1 MLKFLFEYGKVLIAL
16 FIGISCSSS
25 DNAAITDPPIRIQQ
39 DSAAVTISSAALSH
53 RIAFASD
60 RDNPFYFD
68 IYTMNPDGSD
78 VQRLTNNLAE
88 DKTPAWSPDG
98 RRIAFASD
106 RDSNFE
112 IYVMNCDGTGVTR
125 LTNHPAFDWE
135 PAWSPDGQR
144 IAFTSNRDG
153 NWEIYS
159 TPAPQASPEG
169 SAKSADVK
177 PDEWDVIRLTHSS
190 AFDWQPAWSPDGQQ
204 IAFTSDRDGGWQI
217 YITLAPHASPEGSAK
232 SAGVNADGSNL
243 RRLTHAPGHS
253 RDPAWSPDGTR
264 MAFVSSRDRA
274 WEIYVMRADGSG
286 MTRLT
291 NTKTINQTPSWSPDG
306 RRIIFESDSTIMEMK
321 SDGSDSVYLLL
332 GSATNTH
339 PIFPSRSKNPPI
351 NLEAYESRSTR
362 LYKDPRSGHSIS
374 GRWRKDRA
382 ANAGESISNAPPE
395 ICGERPDR
403 PQSLHWVPAM
413 SSGVQEK
420 E

>member
-1 MLKFLFEYGKVLIAL
+1 MLKFLFEYGKVLFAL
-16 FIGISCSSS
+16 FIGISCSSP
-25 DNAAITDPPIRIQQ
+25 DTTATTTVPIRIQQ

-68 IYTMNPDGSD
+68 IYTMDPNGSD

-98 RRIAFASD
+98 KRIAFASD
-106 RDSNFE
+106 RDNNFE
-112 IYVMNCDGTGVTR
+112 IYVMNSDGSGVTR

-135 PAWSPDGQR
+135 PTWSPDGQR

-159 TPAPQASPEG
+159 MRADG
-169 SAKSADVK
+169 SDVT
-177 PDEWDVIRLTHSS
+177 RLTNTS

-217 YITLAPHASPEGSAK
+217 YTTLTLLASPEGSVK
-232 SAGVNADGSNL
+232 SAGVNVDGSNV
-243 RRLTHAPGHS
+243 RRLTHTPGYN
-253 RDPAWSPDGTR
+253 RDPAWAPDGTR

-274 WEIYVMRADGSG
+274 WEINLMRADGSG
-286 MTRLT
+286 ITRLT

-321 SDGSDSVYLLL
+321 ADGTDTVYLLL

-339 PIFPSRSKNPPI
+339 PTFSFQSKNP
-351 NLEAYESRSTR
+351 
-362 LYKDPRSGHSIS
+362 LY
-374 GRWRKDRA
+374 
-382 ANAGESISNAPPE
+382 
-395 ICGERPDR
+395 
-403 PQSLHWVPAM
+403 
-413 SSGVQEK
+413 
-420 E
+420 